1 MSLPKEATRDART
14 KNESEKRERKTAWL
28 LLAVLSVSYFAFA
41 ILYVPRLNN
50 YVMSDKEFTGWTN
63 PIAERLLGG
72 KRLYD
77 DLVLPIPPAS
87 FALLALVQRISGH
100 ARLLQ
105 ELWVNAICHW
115 LFGLLGYFIAQQFTT
130 RRIAILVALGTIV
143 LVTQTPKECA
153 YDQTSLI
160 IAWLSVLTGAKALLS
175 AESGRRKQLLFAT
188 GFLAAVTLAWKQSTA
203 TGIMLGWGIALGYL
217 LLVEA
222 RARRTEALRARLA
235 DAGWVALGVPAG
247 LAVVLANLL
256 AIHASVTGFVRA
268 VILDGPAL
276 KGGTQA
282 LLLDLLAFTF
292 RDNAMLAA
300 FVPAIVVAGLSLAA
314 SRRRGLH
321 IGEPERSRS
330 LETRS
335 AMLLGLACLFTFL
348 PATAFLLSGVRG
360 FTQVFVATMDGL
372 RMVPA
377 YGFLFAALF
386 FGVHVTTREVSE
398 ASRDRGH
405 AFNATFLAT
414 LVASL
419 IYDTS
424 WVRFEPFYYTVP
436 FIPFVLGS
444 VFLITER
451 SGARWATPLALALT
465 VLPLYGTKLSR
476 AMSDDVVLKGGYWS
490 GLRVNYRGV
499 QIVQAARR
507 AQQLAGPAG
516 TVLVLPEDLALV
528 GLIQRPR
535 PELRGAVLFVDQYP
549 ERLLEHD
556 LKEIDEHPPDVIVV
570 HPHRRSDWKRL
581 FQTWKEGSAAARFV
595 DHVLSNVL
603 PKYQRDSS
611 YPTIF
616 FWDQGQLDVYVRKDK
631 VTE

>member
-1 MSLPKEATRDART
+1 MSLPTDASAEDT
-14 KNESEKRERKTAWL
+14 LEKSERRTAWL
-28 LLAVLSVSYFAFA
+28 LLAVLSASYFAFA
-41 ILYVPRLNN
+41 LLYVPRLNN
-50 YVMSDKEFTGWTN
+50 YVMSDKEFTGWTS
-63 PIAERLLGG
+63 PIAQRLFGRERL
-72 KRLYD
+72 YED
-77 DLVLPIPPAS
+77 FVLPIPPAS
-87 FALLALVQRISGH
+87 FALLALVQRITGR

-115 LFGLLGYFIAQQFTT
+115 LFGLLGYFIARQFTT
-130 RRIAILVALGTIV
+130 RRIAILVALGTVV

-153 YDQTSLI
+153 YDQTSLVV
-160 IAWLSVLTGAKALLS
+160 AWLSVLSGAKALLS
-175 AESGRRKQLLFAT
+175 TEPRRRRQLLFAT

-203 TGIMLGWGIALGYL
+203 TGIVLGWGIGLAYL
-217 LLVEA
+217 VLVEVQ
-222 RARRTEALRARLA
+222 ARRPEALRARLV
-235 DAGWVALGVPAG
+235 DAGWVIAGVPAG
-247 LAVVLANLL
+247 LSVVLATLVAL
-256 AIHASVTGFVRA
+256 RASVPGFFRA
-268 VILDGPAL
+268 VILDGPSL
-276 KGGTQA
+276 KGGAEA

-300 FVPAIVVAGLSLAA
+300 FVPAVVVAGLSLAA

-321 IGEPERSRS
+321 VGELEREGS
-330 LETRS
+330 LQTRS
-335 AMLLGLACLFTFL
+335 AVLLGLACLSTFL
-348 PATAFLLSGVRG
+348 PAIACLLSGAHG

-377 YGFLFAALF
+377 YGFLFGALF
-386 FGVHVTTREVSE
+386 FGAHVKARDVSE
-398 ASRDRGH
+398 TIRDRGH
-405 AFNATFLAT
+405 AFNAVFLAA

-444 VFLITER
+444 LFLVTER

-465 VLPLYGTKLSR
+465 VLPMYGTKLSR

-507 AQQLAGPAG
+507 AQELAGPSG

-535 PELRGAVLFVDQYP
+535 PKLRGAVLFVDQYP
-549 ERLLEHD
+549 ERLLEGD
-556 LKEIDEHPPDVIVV
+556 LRAIDEHPPDVIVI

-595 DHVLSNVL
+595 DHVLSNLL

>member
-1 MSLPKEATRDART
+1 MSVAADGPGGARERDA
-14 KNESEKRERKTAWL
+14 EKREGRKASI

-41 ILYVPRLNN
+41 SFYVPRLNN
-50 YVMSDKEFTGWTN
+50 YVLSDKEFTGWTN
-63 PIAERLLGG
+63 PIAERLLRGE
-72 KRLYD
+72 RLYED
-77 DLVLPIPPAS
+77 VVLPIPPGS
-87 FALLALVQRISGH
+87 LALLALVQRLSGH
-100 ARLLQ
+100 TRLLQ

-115 LFGLLGYFIAQQFTT
+115 LFGLLGYSIARQFTT
-130 RRIAILVALGTIV
+130 RRIAVLVALGTVV

-153 YDQTSLI
+153 YDQTSLLVG
-160 IAWLSVLTGAKALLS
+160 WLSVLTGAKALLS
-175 AESGRRKQLLFAT
+175 TEIRRRKQLFFAT
-188 GFLAAVTLAWKQSTA
+188 GFLAAVTLVWKQSTA
-203 TGIMLGWGIALGYL
+203 TGILLGWSVAFVYL
-217 LLVEA
+217 VLVEA
-222 RARRTEALRARLA
+222 CAKRTRALRTRLA
-235 DAGWVALGVPAG
+235 DAGWTALGVPAG
-247 LAVVLANLL
+247 LGVVLATLIAL
-256 AIHASVTGFVRA
+256 RASVSGFVQA

-276 KGGTQA
+276 KGGPKA

-300 FVPAIVVAGLSLAA
+300 FVPAVIVAGLALAA
-314 SRRRGLH
+314 SRHRGLH
-321 IGEPERSRS
+321 VGEPERTAS
-330 LETRS
+330 LDTRS
-335 AMLLGLACLFTFL
+335 TLLLGAACLSTFA
-348 PATAFLLSGVRG
+348 PAIAFLLSGVRG

-377 YGFLFAALF
+377 YGFLFGALF
-386 FGVHVTTREVSE
+386 FGAHVTTQE
-398 ASRDRGH
+398 ASEVARDRGH
-405 AFNATFLAT
+405 AFNATFLAA

-444 VFLITER
+444 LFLVTER

-465 VLPLYGTKLSR
+465 ILPTYGTKLSR
-476 AMSDDVVLKGGYWS
+476 AMSDDVAIKGGYWS

-499 QIVQAARR
+499 QIAEAARR
-507 AQQLAGPAG
+507 AQELAGPTG
-516 TVLVLPEDLALV
+516 TVLVLPEDVALV

-535 PELRGAVLFVDQYP
+535 PKLRGAVIFVDQYP
-549 ERLLEHD
+549 QRLLEAD
-556 LKEIDEHPPDVIVV
+556 LKEIDEHPPDVIVI
-570 HPHRRSDWKRL
+570 HPRRRSDWQRL
-581 FQTWKEGSAAARFV
+581 FQTWTEGSAASRFV
-595 DHVLSNVL
+595 DHVLSSLL